1 MDETLTAVS
10 NMQKY
15 IAENIEKPITL
26 AELAR
31 AANYSIYHT
40 ERIFKRY
47 IGMTPF
53 DYIRKMRLTNAAK
66 KLKDNPD
73 CAVLDVALDYLFDT
87 HEGFT
92 RAFTKEFCI
101 SPYRY
106 KKDAP
111 PIKYFIAY
119 DALAA
124 SSINKETKSKMETK
138 IIFTQIIERP
148 KRKAIIKRGIKANE
162 YFEYCGEV
170 GCDVWGVLTSVKEAL
185 FEPAGFWL
193 PQKLRHGKSEY
204 VQGVEVPDTY
214 CGQVPDGYELID
226 LPPCRYMVFQGEP
239 YDDKDFCEAIVA
251 VQKAIGNYK
260 IETTGYTWDNENP
273 RFQYAPMGERG
284 YIEALAIKK
293 L

>member
-1 MDETLTAVS
+1 MIAVS

-15 IAENIEKPITL
+15 IAENIDKPITL

-40 ERIFKRY
+40 ERIFKRFVG
-47 IGMTPF
+47 ITPF
-53 DYIRKMRLTNAAK
+53 AYIRKMRLTDAAK

-73 CAVLDVALDYLFDT
+73 YNILNVALDYLFDT

-106 KKDAP
+106 KKEAP
-111 PIKYFIAY
+111 PVKYFIAY
-119 DALAA
+119 DALAS
-124 SSINKETKSKMETK
+124 SSINKEIKTKMETK

-148 KRKAIIKRGIKANE
+148 KRKALLKRGEKAKE
-162 YFEYCGEV
+162 YFEYCEEV
-170 GCDVWGVLTSVKEAL
+170 GCDVWGILTSVKEAL

-193 PQKLRHGKSEY
+193 PLKLRNGKSEY
-204 VQGVEVPDTY
+204 VQGVELPENY
-214 CGQVPDGYELID
+214 CGQVPDGYEIVD
-226 LPPCRYMVFQGEP
+226 LPPCSYMVFQGEP
-239 YDDKDFCEAIVA
+239 FIEKDFCEAIVS
-251 VQKAIGNYK
+251 VQKAIANYK
-260 IETTGYTWDNENP
+260 IETTGYVWDDLNP

-284 YIEALAIKK
+284 YIEARAIKK
-293 L
+293 A